1 MIMEINY
8 SISRIDET
16 KYVYDFD
23 YDYTNLNKDQ
33 VVFEFKHGFRVNKE
47 KEEVII
53 DLSACIKD
61 QVTSTRLAENS
72 IRTTFMVTPFDAFVK
87 DVSENGIKVSES
99 GLMDTFIS
107 ITIGALRGIMSKNLK
122 QTSLENYVLPLVP
135 MNFIHSLSSKESK

>member
-1 MIMEINY
+1 MEINY

-23 YDYTNLNKDQ
+23 YDYTNLNRNQ

-47 KEEVII
+47 KEEVVI
-53 DLSACIKD
+53 DLSACIRD
-61 QVTSTRLAENS
+61 QVTGNRLAENS
-72 IRTTFMVTPFDAFVK
+72 IRTSFVVTPFEAFVK
-87 DVSENGIKVSES
+87 DANEKGIKVSEP

-135 MNFIHSLSSKESK
+135 MNVIHNLSSKESK